1 MKKLFPIIILLLSV
15 IACDDD
21 NRFPVNDTVID
32 FINKEYRG
40 AVIREAE
47 YNDNGLLEVEIR
59 HDSRIKD
66 VYFDSDD
73 NWVYTSW
80 DVSVLALPAAVM
92 NAVEQAYPGYRIDDA
107 DYVER
112 PEIVFYEL
120 ELEKGGVAQL
130 VYLAPDGTVITQ

>member
-107 DYVER
+107 DYVQRSEG
-112 PEIVFYEL
+112 PLYKLEIEKG
-120 ELEKGGVAQL
+120 ELEKTVYALPHGGLQ
-130 VYLAPDGTVITQ
+130 

>member
-107 DYVER
+107 DYVQRFEG
-112 PEIVFYEL
+112 PLYKLEIEKG
-120 ELEKGGVAQL
+120 ELEKTVYAMPNGGLQ
-130 VYLAPDGTVITQ
+130 

>member
-1 MKKLFPIIILLLSV
+1 MKKLFPIIILVLSV

-107 DYVER
+107 DYVQRSEG
-112 PEIVFYEL
+112 PLYKLEIEKG
-120 ELEKGGVAQL
+120 ELEKTVYALPNGGLQ
-130 VYLAPDGTVITQ
+130 

>member
-107 DYVER
+107 DYVQRSEG
-112 PEIVFYEL
+112 PLYKLEIEKG
-120 ELEKGGVAQL
+120 ELEKT
-130 VYLAPDGTVITQ
+130 VYALPNAGLQ

>member
-15 IACDDD
+15 IACDNYNWLPVDD
-21 NRFPVNDTVID
+21 AVID
-32 FINKEYRG
+32 FIKKEYRG

-80 DVSVLALPAAVM
+80 GLNVLALPVAVKS
-92 NAVEQAYPGYRIDDA
+92 AVEQVYPGYRIDDA
-107 DYVER
+107 DYLQR
-112 PEIVFYEL
+112 PEGSLYKL
-120 ELEKGGVAQL
+120 EIEKGEFEITIYAL
-130 VYLAPDGTVITQ
+130 PDGSLQ

>member
-107 DYVER
+107 DYVQRSEG
-112 PEIVFYEL
+112 PLYKLEIEKG
-120 ELEKGGVAQL
+120 ELEKTVYALPNGGLQ
-130 VYLAPDGTVITQ
+130 